1 MNINNGIIKSAGISL
16 GNLELAT
23 EYLYGDSSLYEPE
36 LSGIKSAESDEEP
49 VVKGITRKDT
59 RVINEKI
66 ISKFE
71 IEIEQA
77 VEQMTGKVDD
87 RYSTDIW
94 GTVGDTQEI
103 VETERK
109 DGEKHKEEIEHK
121 QDENTEERTLQELY
135 DSIKEKKIAEQNKV
149 LSNTRKE
156 ATVENKSKT
165 KKRLEETTHSTVD
178 DLDSII
184 NNANRAVKKKTV
196 AKKENTDSKKIDYN
210 EMELSTLADYVK
222 KFLIA
227 HGVRKG
233 AVDVGIVTAEFG
245 EENIRRLIKKCYII
259 KVGKGV
265 TIGI

>member
-36 LSGIKSAESDEEP
+36 LSDIKSAESDEEP

-66 ISKFE
+66 INKFE

-94 GTVGDTQEI
+94 GTTCDTQEI

-109 DGEKHKEEIEHK
+109 DKVKHKEEVK
-121 QDENTEERTLQELY
+121 TNQDEKTEERTLQELY
-135 DSIKEKKIAEQNKV
+135 DSIKEKKIAEQSKV
-149 LSNTRKE
+149 LSNVKKE

-184 NNANRAVKKKTV
+184 NNANRTVKKKTV

-210 EMELSTLADYVK
+210 EMELSTLAVYVK

>member
-36 LSGIKSAESDEEP
+36 LSGIKSAESDEAP

-66 ISKFE
+66 INKFE

-77 VEQMTGKVDD
+77 VEQMVGKVDD

-94 GTVGDTQEI
+94 GTTGDTQEI
-103 VETERK
+103 VETEKK
-109 DGEKHKEEIEHK
+109 DEDKHKEEIEHK
-121 QDENTEERTLQELY
+121 QDEKTEDKTLQELY
-135 DSIKEKKIAEQNKV
+135 DSIKEKKITEQNKV
-149 LSNTRKE
+149 PSNVKKE
-156 ATVENKSKT
+156 ATVENKPKA
-165 KKRLEETTHSTVD
+165 KKKVEETACSTVD
-178 DLDSII
+178 NLDSII
-184 NNANRAVKKKTV
+184 NNANRVIKRKTAVKKEDT
-196 AKKENTDSKKIDYN
+196 ESKKIDYN
-210 EMELSTLADYVK
+210 EMELSTLAVYVK

>member
-49 VVKGITRKDT
+49 VVKEITRKDT

-66 ISKFE
+66 INKFE

-94 GTVGDTQEI
+94 GTIWDTQEI
-103 VETERK
+103 AEKAKKNEDEHK
-109 DGEKHKEEIEHK
+109 DEVEHK
-121 QDENTEERTLQELY
+121 QDEKKEDRALQELY
-135 DSIKEKKIAEQNKV
+135 DSIKEKKIVEQNKV
-149 LSNTRKE
+149 LSNVKKE
-156 ATVENKSKT
+156 ATVENKQKD
-165 KKRLEETTHSTVD
+165 KKKVEETARNTAN

-184 NNANRAVKKKTV
+184 NNANRVVKKKTV
-196 AKKENTDSKKIDYN
+196 VKKEDTGSKKIDYN
-210 EMELSTLADYVK
+210 EMELSTLAVYVK

-227 HGVRKG
+227 HGVRQG

>member
-66 ISKFE
+66 INKFE

-94 GTVGDTQEI
+94 GTAGDTQEI
-103 VETERK
+103 TETKKRDE
-109 DGEKHKEEIEHK
+109 DEHNEEIEHK
-121 QDENTEERTLQELY
+121 QDEKKEDRTLQELY
-135 DSIKEKKIAEQNKV
+135 ESIKEKKIAEQSKV
-149 LSNTRKE
+149 LSNVKKE
-156 ATVENKSKT
+156 VTVENKQKD
-165 KKRLEETTHSTVD
+165 KKKVEETTHNTVD

-184 NNANRAVKKKTV
+184 NNANRVVKRKTEVRKAEAV
-196 AKKENTDSKKIDYN
+196 SKKIDYN
-210 EMELSTLADYVK
+210 EMELSTLAVYVK

-245 EENIRRLIKKCYII
+245 EENISRLIKKCYII

>member
-66 ISKFE
+66 INKFE

-94 GTVGDTQEI
+94 GTTGDTQET
-103 VETERK
+103 VETAKK
-109 DGEKHKEEIEHK
+109 DEDRHKEEIGHK
-121 QDENTEERTLQELY
+121 QDEKTEDKTLQELY
-135 DSIKEKKIAEQNKV
+135 DSIKDKKIAEQSKV
-149 LSNTRKE
+149 SSNVKKE
-156 ATVENKSKT
+156 ATVENKPKA
-165 KKRLEETTHSTVD
+165 KKKLEETACSTVD

-184 NNANRAVKKKTV
+184 NNANRVVKRKTAVKKEGT
-196 AKKENTDSKKIDYN
+196 ESKKIDYN
-210 EMELSTLADYVK
+210 EMELSTLAVYVK